1 MKLEKFGRRLCL
13 RVESDLSVEN
23 ESLNDVL
30 DKVKSLITES
40 GSEIPDVAIDRA
52 HWIGRGYLKIKLKM
66 FPVNC

>member
-1 MKLEKFGRRLCL
+1 MKNFNKYVFHNVLECKNMKLEKFGRRLCL

-52 HWIGRGYLKIKLKM
+52 H
-66 FPVNC
+66 